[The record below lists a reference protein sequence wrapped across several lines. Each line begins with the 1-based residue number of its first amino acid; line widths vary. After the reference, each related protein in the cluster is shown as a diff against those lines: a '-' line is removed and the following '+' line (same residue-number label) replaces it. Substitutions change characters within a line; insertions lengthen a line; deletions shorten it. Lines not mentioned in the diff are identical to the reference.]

1 MARGKTVGARV
12 AGERDDRWP
21 RAAKEDRGSAERSGK
36 LAQVAQVH
44 TQPEDA
50 GDQPLSYRGAVTTA
64 WPGSAGGDG
73 GLLTVASYPTQG
85 GAGAEGVSFPGAGSQ
100 PVHNNKSSQ
109 LISNCHDGCAC
120 SLQATSTEG
129 GGAVGPW
136 NVAR

>member
-1 MARGKTVGARV
+1 MWYEGVMTGGRGGSAQGGQGEDGWARV

-64 WPGSAGGDG
+64 WPGSAGG
-73 GLLTVASYPTQG
+73 
-85 GAGAEGVSFPGAGSQ
+85 
-100 PVHNNKSSQ
+100 
-109 LISNCHDGCAC
+109 
-120 SLQATSTEG
+120 TEG
-129 GGAVGPW
+129 C
-136 NVAR
+136 

>member
-50 GDQPLSYRGAVTTA
+50 GAWPLSYGERLQLRGQ
-64 WPGSAGGDG
+64 GQRGG
-73 GLLTVASYPTQG
+73 
-85 GAGAEGVSFPGAGSQ
+85 
-100 PVHNNKSSQ
+100 
-109 LISNCHDGCAC
+109 
-120 SLQATSTEG
+120 TEG
-129 GGAVGPW
+129 C
-136 NVAR
+136 